1 MLVDV
6 PMVAPDPVVTPP
18 TPPISTSFSSV
29 DQIERVDAKQ
39 EIREWQQNVRD
50 LWQPILPD
58 GRSLPAGAAR
68 DGQRLPSNIVGIS
81 VRGPDTEIT
90 AQGLISWTRARMAGK
105 TPRLPQDVAI
115 SNFDH
120 QNIFSRDLLFNV

>member
-6 PMVAPDPVVTPP
+6 PMVAPGPVVTPP
-18 TPPISTSFSSV
+18 TPPISTNFSAF
-29 DQIERVDAKQ
+29 DRIETVDAKQ
-39 EIREWQQNVRD
+39 EIQEWQQNVMD

-58 GRSLPAGAAR
+58 GRSLPAGAASG
-68 DGQRLPSNIVGIS
+68 GQRLPSSIVGIS

-90 AQGLISWTRARMAGK
+90 AQGLISWTRAWMAGK
-105 TPRLPQDVAI
+105 ISRLPQDVAI